1 MNSGLKDTTVIIAFA
16 LAHAATAFVCRYFG
30 LQDDVLLTILTM
42 LLTMLICMRGRMS
55 TMFMAIAI
63 LLINVFGFALGF
75 LFSELFGFISS
86 NPLVIYPAS
95 TFLTTIIIGYSISG
109 FATVYRRRRRDEGS
123 EDALIWLLLAFIIVI
138 TVRLILIMPL
148 SDEQVRTDSINMLL
162 NYTFSG
168 VALAVV
174 VVFTIRALRQRDEEL
189 ERAHLAQ
196 YRYMKLKQQVNPHFL
211 FNSLN
216 ILDCMI
222 QEQSPE
228 RASLYTHKLAEVYRY
243 MIRNE
248 EEKLVP
254 LSEEMDF
261 VEKYVSL
268 LMVRFTEGLQVESDI
283 PPEALHRRVVPCC
296 LQLLIENATKHNAV
310 RPENPLKINI
320 VVKDEEICVTN
331 NLCPKVGRHSST
343 GLGLAYIKQQYMDL
357 SGKEIEAR
365 KTETEFIAK
374 LPLL

>member
-1 MNSGLKDTTVIIAFA
+1 MSSGLKDTSVIIPFA
-16 LAHAATAFVCRYFG
+16 VAHAATALACRYLG

-42 LLTMLICMRGRMS
+42 LLTMVICMRRRMS

-75 LFSELFGFISS
+75 LFSELLGFVSS
-86 NPLVIYPAS
+86 NPLVIYPIS
-95 TFLTTIIIGYSISG
+95 TFLTTVIIGFAISG
-109 FATVYRRRRRDEGS
+109 FAALYSRRRREESS
-123 EDALIWLLLAFIIVI
+123 ENALIWLLLAFIIVI

-148 SDEQVRTDSINMLL
+148 SDAKIRTDSLNMLL
-162 NYTFSG
+162 NYTFSCL
-168 VALAVV
+168 AIAVV
-174 VVFTIRALRQRDEEL
+174 VVYTIRALRQRDEEL

-268 LMVRFTEGLQVESDI
+268 LMVRFTEGLEVESDI
-283 PPEALHRRVVPCC
+283 PPEAMRRSVVPCC
-296 LQLLIENATKHNAV
+296 IQLLIENATKHNAV
-310 RPENPLKINI
+310 KEENPLRISI
-320 VVKDEEICVTN
+320 FVEGDEICVTN

-343 GLGLAYIKQQYMDL
+343 GLGLAYIRQQYMDL
-357 SGKEIEAR
+357 SVKEIEAR
-365 KTETEFIAK
+365 KTNTEFIAK

>member
-1 MNSGLKDTTVIIAFA
+1 MNSGLKDTSVIFICAV
-16 LAHAATAFVCRYFG
+16 AHAATALACRCLG

-63 LLINVFGFALGF
+63 LLINIFGFALGF
-75 LFSELFGFISS
+75 LFSELFGFLSS

-95 TFLTTIIIGYSISG
+95 TFLTTIIIGDAISG
-109 FATVYRRRRRDEGS
+109 FATIYRRRRRDEGS
-123 EDALIWLLLAFIIVI
+123 EDALIWLMLAFIIVI

-216 ILDCMI
+216 ILDCLI